1 MPQLSFSTILLY
13 DKIIAFYSDKK
24 KINQNSIKLFL
35 KKYIPEYMLPNYFL
49 YIKKIPYNQNGK
61 LDTNN
66 LLKTA
71 KRKLNVKK

>member
-1 MPQLSFSTILLY
+1 
-13 DKIIAFYSDKK
+13 
-24 KINQNSIKLFL
+24 
-35 KKYIPEYMLPNYFL
+35 MLPNYFL